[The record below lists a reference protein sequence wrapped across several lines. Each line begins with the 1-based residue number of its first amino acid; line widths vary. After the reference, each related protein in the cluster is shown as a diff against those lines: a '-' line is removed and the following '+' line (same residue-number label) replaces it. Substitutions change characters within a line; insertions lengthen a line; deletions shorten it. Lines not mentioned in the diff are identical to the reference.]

1 MMVIK
6 KWDYPTKKPPDGG
19 GSKKQSIK
27 TLKPDFT
34 SNYEALEGFKNHAA
48 SYGLPIPTINADGK
62 IHRFRIEGDKRGTKN
77 GWYSYVSYPVAA
89 GVVGSWKNG
98 ESYTWCSRSGKQLNE
113 QEREALK
120 QQYHQARLQRQ
131 TEVQQVQTQAAIKA
145 RDILARAVPAEANH
159 PYLIRKQIPAQTLK
173 TYKGSVLAELRDSEG
188 ILHSLQFIKPDGG
201 KFFLSGGRTKGVFH
215 TFGDLEQSTSIYI
228 CEGLATACT
237 VYQWKQ
243 CATLAAMNAGN
254 LLPVGLALRQAY
266 PSTRLVFAADNDR
279 YNAAGN
285 IGKDKAEQA
294 ARIVEGSVLLPE
306 FAPDSQGTDW
316 NDWFIESAG
325 VCP

>member
-1 MMVIK
+1 MVLK
-6 KWDYPTKKPPDGG
+6 KGSYPTKKPPDGG

-27 TLKPDFT
+27 TSSYDFT
-34 SNYEALEGFKNHAA
+34 SNYAALEDFKAFAA
-48 SYGLPIPTINADGK
+48 SCGLIIPAVEADGK
-62 IHRFRIEGDKRGTKN
+62 IHRLRGDGDKPGTKSY
-77 GWYSYVSYPVAA
+77 WYVYFSYPVAV
-89 GVVGSWKNG
+89 GVVGSWKKG
-98 ESYTWCSRSGKQLNE
+98 ESYTWCAKSGKQLNDA
-113 QEREALK
+113 EREALK
-120 QQYHQARLQRQ
+120 QQYHQAHLQRQ
-131 TEVQQVQTQAAIKA
+131 TETQQAQAQAAIKA
-145 RDILARAVPAEANH
+145 RTILAQAVSAEPNH
-159 PYLIRKQIPAQTLK
+159 PYLVRKQIPAQALK
-173 TYKGSVLAELRDSEG
+173 VYKGSVLAELRDSEG

-215 TFGDLEQSTSIYI
+215 TFGDLEQSASIYI

-243 CATLAAMNAGN
+243 TATVAAMNAGN

-266 PSTRLVFAADNDR
+266 PTTRLVFAADNDR
-279 YNAAGN
+279 YNPVGN

-294 ARIVEGSVLLPE
+294 ARIVAGSVLLPE

>member
-1 MMVIK
+1 MMVLK

-19 GSKKQSIK
+19 GYNKQSIK
-27 TLKPDFT
+27 TLNFDFT
-34 SNYEALEGFKNHAA
+34 SNYAALEDFKAFAA
-48 SYGLPIPTINADGK
+48 SRGLPIPTINADGK
-62 IHRFRIEGDKRGTKN
+62 IHRFRIESDKRGSLN
-77 GWYSYVSYPVAA
+77 GWYVYFSYPVAA
-89 GVVGSWKNG
+89 GAVGSWKTG
-98 ESYTWCSRSGKQLNE
+98 ESYTWCAKSGKQLNDA
-113 QEREALK
+113 EREALK

-131 TEVQQVQTQAAIKA
+131 TETQQAQAQAAIKA
-145 RDILARAVPAEANH
+145 RTILAQAVSAEPNH
-159 PYLIRKQIPAQTLK
+159 PYLTRKQIPAQTLRV
-173 TYKGSVLAELRDSEG
+173 YKGSGLAELRDSEG

-215 TFGDLEQSTSIYI
+215 TSGDLAQSATIYI

-243 CATLAAMNAGN
+243 TATVAAMNAGN
-254 LLPVGLALRQAY
+254 LLSVGLALRQAY
-266 PSTRLVFAADNDR
+266 PTTRLVFAADNDR
-279 YNAAGN
+279 YNPVGN

-294 ARIVEGSVLLPE
+294 ARIVAGSVLLPE

-316 NDWFIESAG
+316 NDWFIESGG

>member
-1 MMVIK
+1 MIN
-6 KWDYPTKKPPDGG
+6 PTKKPPDGG
-19 GSKKQSIK
+19 GSKKQYIQTS
-27 TLKPDFT
+27 KPDFT
-34 SNYEALEGFKNHAA
+34 SNYEALEGFKAFAA

-62 IHRFRIEGDKRGTKN
+62 IHRFRIEGDKRGTLN
-77 GWYSYVSYPVAA
+77 GWYVYFSYPVAA
-89 GVVGSWKNG
+89 GAVGSWKTG
-98 ESYTWCSRSGKQLNE
+98 ESYTWCSKSGKQLNE
-113 QEREALK
+113 HEREALK

-131 TEVQQVQTQAAIKA
+131 TEQHHTQAQAAIKA
-145 RDILARAVPAEANH
+145 RDILARAVPAEPNH
-159 PYLIRKQIPAQTLK
+159 PYLVRKQIPAQTLK

-188 ILHSLQFIKPDGG
+188 VLHSLQFIKPDGG

-215 TFGDLEQSTSIYI
+215 TFGDLEQSTTMYI

-243 CATLAAMNAGN
+243 SATLAAMNAGN

-266 PSTRLVFAADNDR
+266 PNARIVFAADNDCH
-279 YNAAGN
+279 NAAGN

-294 ARIVEGSVLLPE
+294 ARLVAGSVLLPE

-316 NDWFIESAG
+316 NDWFIESGG